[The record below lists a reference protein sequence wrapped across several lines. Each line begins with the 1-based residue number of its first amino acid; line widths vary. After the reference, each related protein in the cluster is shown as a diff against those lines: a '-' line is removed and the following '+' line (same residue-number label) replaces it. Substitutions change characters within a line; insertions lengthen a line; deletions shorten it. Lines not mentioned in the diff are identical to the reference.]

1 MIIGNEFH
9 IAVGEFWLSSLCYF
23 YFFFTWGQVGLD
35 ESYFLN
41 EMIIRKSAF
50 CVCLGYRLILKHHHQ
65 T

>member
-1 MIIGNEFH
+1 MSFTLLWVNFGFLVFVILN
-9 IAVGEFWLSSLCYF
+9 
-23 YFFFTWGQVGLD
+23 FFFTWGQVGLD

-50 CVCLGYRLILKHHHQ
+50 CVCLGYRCLILKHHHQ